1 MTEEE
6 KKVFRTAFEYDQKV
20 LVRLASQRAKYLDQW
35 QSLNLFFAAGEDP
48 KYIADVHKTAF
59 EDENILALYYI
70 YSMAN
75 VQASKD
81 RAECEACSQRQ
92 KNGLI
97 LQFGEEL
104 KELPEVISIFPTGS
118 FFTCYPQVTT
128 TDRDYL
134 VRVTDLGVGETAIL
148 SKGYKVSVSDR
159 EEYDLQAEGGFQTF
173 RKGNI
178 NLIVTE
184 DELFY
189 SKFVDATLLAKELN
203 LLKKEDRIKLFAYVL
218 YGKIGE

>member
-1 MTEEE
+1 MQLEIEEWINP
-6 KKVFRTAFEYDQKV
+6 FE
-20 LVRLASQRAKYLDQW
+20 
-35 QSLNLFFAAGEDP
+35 
-48 KYIADVHKTAF
+48 
-59 EDENILALYYI
+59 
-70 YSMAN
+70 
-75 VQASKD
+75 
-81 RAECEACSQRQ
+81 
-92 KNGLI
+92 
-97 LQFGEEL
+97 FGEEL

-148 SKGYKVSVSDR
+148 PKGYKVSVSDR